1 MSTGRFCRVPV
12 HAAVLEGAFSACP
25 CKANLQT
32 WLFGFGSGLCHC
44 CCHLWVIRGR
54 GSLARV
60 PVSFVALPQ
69 HHLPP
74 NTCWESLEET
84 ARQGGSPVENIRG
97 RPCGTQTR
105 TGQPEGTI
113 SKGGLKTSSNEPSCS
128 SWFPVSFLVCFG
140 VEKKYEGGPQKA
152 ARGQSALSTFYWVVS
167 LRKQIKIFLLPFRR
181 LGVSNESRNC
191 NKQTVF
197 KNNLL
202 QLRKGWKLIFLLF
215 TQSQNHDKLKPAFR
229 RESLFH
235 STLLDSLSV
244 ASD

>member
-60 PVSFVALPQ
+60 PVSFVALSQ

-84 ARQGGSPVENIRG
+84 ARQGGTQLRTSEVDHAVPRPELGNLKAPLAKGDWKLQVMSPPAPLG
-97 RPCGTQTR
+97 
-105 TGQPEGTI
+105 
-113 SKGGLKTSSNEPSCS
+113 
-128 SWFPVSFLVCFG
+128 FLSRSLCFG